1 MSKTLAVQ
9 RALGNHV
16 KEIATVGRETN
27 VAVQIISARKLAA
40 MSVREIPIA
49 VVLVFFQSI
58 VVRKDT

>member
-1 MSKTLAVQ
+1 M
-9 RALGNHV
+9 
-16 KEIATVGRETN
+16 N